1 MADERVALLQC
12 RRCRFFLE
20 LEAGKRNRWLHVKI
34 ANFDTRRSA
43 RMPCWYCETNGTEFR
58 PGGER
63 TGESI
68 QACDIGR
75 ARAARPE
82 DVGHC
87 FRRARGF
94 ESSRYTRARL
104 SKTGGTRA
112 PRARNDGRGAS
123 KTPARAEAAGK
134 GFRKGVQSESS
145 SRAAGC
151 QRAVRERKHSKPG
164 GIFDC
169 NGYIKAERGRATG
182 GPIFYCAQLW

>member
-1 MADERVALLQC
+1 MTRAGQRGC
-12 RRCRFFLE
+12 R
-20 LEAGKRNRWLHVKI
+20 AGTARRTAPNSGRAASAPAKAFKR
-34 ANFDTRRSA
+34 AT
-43 RMPCWYCETNGTEFR
+43 
-58 PGGER
+58 
-63 TGESI
+63 
-68 QACDIGR
+68 IGR

-87 FRRARGF
+87 FRRATCF
-94 ESSRYTRARL
+94 ESSRYTRAKS
-104 SKTGGTRA
+104 SKTLPWDGGTRA

-182 GPIFYCAQLW
+182 GPIFYCAQLCHLLQDPKDIKRPPVHY

>member
-1 MADERVALLQC
+1 M
-12 RRCRFFLE
+12 
-20 LEAGKRNRWLHVKI
+20 LHVKI

-68 QACDIGR
+68 QACDHWPSESGK
-75 ARAARPE
+75 AGGH
-82 DVGHC
+82 GHC
-87 FRRARGF
+87 FRRAKGF
-94 ESSRYTRARL
+94 GKQPLHKGENEQERTMD
-104 SKTGGTRA
+104 GGTRA

-164 GIFDC
+164 RIFDC

-182 GPIFYCAQLW
+182 GPAFYCAQLCPMTPVTAR

>member
-1 MADERVALLQC
+1 MLVLRDERH
-12 RRCRFFLE
+12 RIP
-20 LEAGKRNRWLHVKI
+20 AG
-34 ANFDTRRSA
+34 
-43 RMPCWYCETNGTEFR
+43 
-58 PGGER
+58 
-63 TGESI
+63 
-68 QACDIGR
+68 
-75 ARAARPE
+75 
-82 DVGHC
+82 
-87 FRRARGF
+87 RRAHRRKHSSVRPLAERERQGRRTSATASDGPRGF

-123 KTPARAEAAGK
+123 KTPARAEAADK

-164 GIFDC
+164 RIFDC

-182 GPIFYCAQLW
+182 GPIFYCAQL